1 MSAGNR
7 RWIHYQYILV
17 TWSVKTPWESLL
29 LSVLVLKKYKT
40 EPSSDSPGLY
50 EIMWPYQ
57 VWRSQLVGHGT
68 RVPRS
73 KGGGIPDLPRGWG
86 RGANSGTLPWKVPL
100 AACLYIHT
108 LLGVYF
114 RNNIFPGVA
123 KCATQILP
131 APQIPLQLGLILHAL
146 TCGIHLFIAAGN
158 PLNYTHGSNLHFI
171 HRPLHYWGN
180 SALTVAPLR

>member
-1 MSAGNR
+1 MWDMA
-7 RWIHYQYILV
+7 
-17 TWSVKTPWESLL
+17 
-29 LSVLVLKKYKT
+29 
-40 EPSSDSPGLY
+40 PG
-50 EIMWPYQ
+50 
-57 VWRSQLVGHGT
+57 SQD
-68 RVPRS
+68 PREEVS
-73 KGGGIPDLPRGWG
+73 QICPEGWG

-131 APQIPLQLGLILHAL
+131 APQIPLQMGLILHAL

-171 HRPLHYWGN
+171 HRPLHY
-180 SALTVAPLR
+180 